1 MMESSVLR
9 LIRVPIRISALA
21 RWAAD
26 RGWVQS
32 RGFDEGRALHHLLS
46 ETFGKAVVQPFRL
59 LVPLRTNVGNLYAYS
74 TASLDTLCN
83 TARAIALPENLAV
96 LGFDELVEKPMPTA
110 WTIGQRLGFD
120 LMTRPVRRL
129 NASIVDP
136 ETGAKFAKGAEVD
149 AFLYHVLQ
157 PRPDAASEYTACTR
171 EAVYLDWLADRLA
184 GTVVLDRSATRM
196 TRFQRNRIAR
206 GGAGPEGPEAVFH
219 GTFSISDPPRFA
231 IALARGVGRH
241 RAYGYGMLLLRA
253 PNQPIPDR

>member
-1 MMESSVLR
+1 MMESPVLR
-9 LIRVPIRISALA
+9 LIRVPIKMSALA
-21 RWAAD
+21 RWAAN

-32 RGFDEGRALHHLLS
+32 RGFDEGRALHHLLA

-59 LVPLRTNVGNLYAYS
+59 LVPPRKNVGNLYAYS
-74 TASLDTLCN
+74 TASLDTLCA

-96 LGFDELVEKPMPTA
+96 LGFDDIVERLMSA
-110 WTIGQRLGFD
+110 VWTIGQRLGFD
-120 LMTRPVRRL
+120 LLTRPVRRL

-149 AFLYHVLQ
+149 AFLCHVLQ
-157 PRPDAASEYTACTR
+157 PRPDAASEDTERTR

-206 GGAGPEGPEAVFH
+206 GGAGPGFPRTRGDRPFRVCCASCAFPV
-219 GTFSISDPPRFA
+219 PPHS
-231 IALARGVGRH
+231 RG
-241 RAYGYGMLLLRA
+241 
-253 PNQPIPDR
+253 

>member
-1 MMESSVLR
+1 M
-9 LIRVPIRISALA
+9 
-21 RWAAD
+21 
-26 RGWVQS
+26 
-32 RGFDEGRALHHLLS
+32 
-46 ETFGKAVVQPFRL
+46 
-59 LVPLRTNVGNLYAYS
+59 
-74 TASLDTLCN
+74 
-83 TARAIALPENLAV
+83 
-96 LGFDELVEKPMPTA
+96 
-110 WTIGQRLGFD
+110 
-120 LMTRPVRRL
+120 

-149 AFLYHVLQ
+149 AFLCHVLQ